1 MGLRRKAKE
10 MVYVILRARLTITA
24 LSYGKPNID
33 LECCE
38 LQMFWNSGPFI
49 NSAPRHNFQVP
60 LVNSLLFLLLSS
72 TLDV

>member
-10 MVYVILRARLTITA
+10 MVYVTLRARLTITA

-38 LQMFWNSGPFI
+38 LQMF
-49 NSAPRHNFQVP
+49 
-60 LVNSLLFLLLSS
+60 
-72 TLDV
+72 